1 MEHGVAGYFL
11 ERDRFERRV
20 SLLTLAVGL
29 VFLSSLGLARVP
41 PVRRPLESVLMR
53 FGFEG
58 PTQYVR
64 RITLGQYRGQ
74 SEVLSQI
81 GRVNPV
87 AAQRGGQRGPRRSDP
102 RSIRPEFRPRL
113 PGTGSAAHDVAARST
128 ARVEGVPVVQ
138 SEDLIIDQLVRP
150 EYPPALL
157 EGNIEGNVMLQAL
170 IDTAGRVID
179 VQVMGGTG
187 QPLFERAAVKAVLQ
201 CRFRPY
207 RLAGM
212 PSEVYAV
219 FRFAFRIY

>member
-11 ERDRFERRV
+11 ERGRFERRV
-20 SLLTLAVGL
+20 SLLTLAVSL
-29 VFLSSLGLARVP
+29 AFLSSLGLARLP
-41 PVRRPLESVLMR
+41 PVRRTIERGVMR

-64 RITLGQYRGQ
+64 RITLSQYRGQ
-74 SEVLSQI
+74 SQFLSQI

-87 AAQRGGQRGPRRSDP
+87 AARRGGDMGPRRSDP
-102 RSIRPEFRPRL
+102 RSVRAESRPRL
-113 PGTGSAAHDVAARST
+113 PGMGSAPRELVARST
-128 ARVEGVPVVQ
+128 SRAAGVPVVQ
-138 SEDLIIDQLVRP
+138 SEDLIIEQLVRP

-157 EGNIEGNVMLQAL
+157 EGNIEGNVMLQAR

-187 QPLFERAAVKAVLQ
+187 EPLFERAAVKAVWL

-207 RLAGM
+207 RLAGL